1 MARKTETSYE
11 VKKRWKD
18 KTYKSYQLNL
28 RYDIDEKL
36 IDYIENSNEGVTAIV
51 RKALNLLL
59 KNEK

>member
-1 MARKTETSYE
+1 MARKTVTSYE

-28 RYDIDEKL
+28 RWDTDEDL
-36 IDYIENSNEGVTAIV
+36 INYIEQSDEGVSAIV

-59 KNEK
+59 KSEK

>member
-28 RYDIDEKL
+28 RYDTDAEL
-36 IDYIENSNEGVTAIV
+36 IDYIESSNQGVSAIV
-51 RKALNLLL
+51 RKALKLFIHS
-59 KNEK
+59 K